1 MKLLSLF
8 ENAEQFDEVQLDQHS
23 YERSLE
29 RFLKKEVFPLML
41 KTKNSGPRDY
51 VKVGNYFL
59 SAEERAQILEKVN
72 DVFQFQLPV
81 GKIYGVEFHRFD
93 VFSDKNVMYPNKDLK
108 LQTLNEVVRRDG
120 RLYLADKSEGE
131 PTIGDTL
138 FGIIRD
144 NTIKTFYLNRSHTMS
159 AQKHNVDDII
169 SSDMVAIIS
178 GFKKEKGPWKFN

>member
-41 KTKNSGPRDY
+41 KTKNSGPMDY

-72 DVFQFQLPV
+72 DVFQCYV
-81 GKIYGVEFHRFD
+81 
-93 VFSDKNVMYPNKDLK
+93 S
-108 LQTLNEVVRRDG
+108 
-120 RLYLADKSEGE
+120 
-131 PTIGDTL
+131 
-138 FGIIRD
+138 
-144 NTIKTFYLNRSHTMS
+144 
-159 AQKHNVDDII
+159 
-169 SSDMVAIIS
+169 
-178 GFKKEKGPWKFN
+178 